1 MKKILSII
9 TTAAMV
15 FGLAGC
21 SSGSSASAS
30 TSAAATS
37 ASASEA
43 AASSSASA
51 ADADRLVAQGATP
64 KIGYL
69 APSLQTEFMIGIGQ
83 DLKAECD
90 SRGWGYTE
98 ASFDNDSG
106 KAVTSIENMVT
117 SGVNVLL
124 AMVSDSSCDDAL
136 KAAMDQGVL
145 VVESGVITD
154 AYDIALNVDQYHV
167 GEMIAEMAA
176 DWADSEHDGKVNYVV
191 YTTYQNSD
199 MQNRGQGIQD
209 KFAELCPDSTLLEVV
224 DIGKDVVGSGT
235 STTETMLQK
244 YPDIDLILCYG
255 DAAAT
260 ESVEAVK
267 AAGKAD
273 GFGIFSCDGT
283 ESAIKNIAN
292 GDVQQG
298 TLQFGSLGQMVA
310 ENVQKYIEGT
320 RFTNVVT
327 MDPVK
332 ITAENVADYE

>member
-21 SSGSSASAS
+21 GGSSASAS

-51 ADADRLVAQGATP
+51 AADADRLVAQGATP
-64 KIGYL
+64 KVGYL
-69 APSLQTEFMIGIGQ
+69 APSLQTEFMIGIGK

-176 DWADSEHDGKVNYVV
+176 EHDGKVNYVV
-191 YTTYQNSD
+191 YTTYQNTD

-209 KFAELCPDSTLLEVV
+209 KFAELSPDSTLLEVV

-244 YPDIDLILCYG
+244 YPDIDMILCYG

-292 GDVQQG
+292 GDVQRG
-298 TLQFGSLGQMVA
+298 TLQFGSLGKMVA

-320 RFTNVVT
+320 RFHDVVT

>member
-1 MKKILSII
+1 MKKMMCIMAAALTLS
-9 TTAAMV
+9 
-15 FGLAGC
+15 LAGC
-21 SSGSSASAS
+21 SGGTVDKSDTKSSAAS
-30 TSAAATS
+30 TSSTAES
-37 ASASEA
+37 
-43 AASSSASA
+43 
-51 ADADRLVAQGATP
+51 DRLITQNVTP
-64 KIGYL
+64 KVGYL
-69 APSLQTEFMIGIGQ
+69 APSLQTEFMIGIGN

-136 KAAMDQGVL
+136 KAAMAQGVL
-145 VVESGVITD
+145 VVEAGVVTD
-154 AYDIALNVDQYHV
+154 AYDIATNVDQYHV
-167 GEMIAEMAA
+167 GEMIGEMAA
-176 DWADSEHDGKVNYVV
+176 DWVMKEHDGKVNYVV
-191 YTTYQNSD
+191 YTTYQNAD

-244 YPDIDLILCYG
+244 YPDIDMILCYG

-267 AAGKAD
+267 AAGKAE

-292 GDVQQG
+292 GDVQHG
-298 TLQFGSLGQMVA
+298 TLQFGSLGKQV
-310 ENVQKYIEGT
+310 IELVEQYMNGK
-320 RFTNVVT
+320 RFTEVVS
-327 MDPVK
+327 MEPVK
-332 ITAENVADYE
+332 ITAENVKDYE

>member
-1 MKKILSII
+1 MKRILSII
-9 TTAAMV
+9 TTAAML

-21 SSGSSASAS
+21 GSSSAAS
-30 TSAAATS
+30 TSAAASS
-37 ASASEA
+37 AASSA
-43 AASSSASA
+43 AASTTASA
-51 ADADRLVAQGATP
+51 VADADRLVAQGVTP
-64 KIGYL
+64 KVGYL
-69 APSLQTEFMIGIGQ
+69 APSLQTEFMIGIGK

-90 SRGWGYTE
+90 ARGWGYTE

-136 KAAMDQGVL
+136 KAAMNQGVL
-145 VVESGVITD
+145 VIESGVVTD
-154 AYDIALNVDQYHV
+154 AYDIACNVDQYHV

-176 DWADSEHDGKVNYVV
+176 DWAKSEHDGKVNYVV
-191 YTTYQNSD
+191 YTTYQNTD

-244 YPDIDLILCYG
+244 YPNIDMILCYG

-292 GDVQQG
+292 GDVQHG
-298 TLQFGSLGQMVA
+298 TLQFGSLGKMVA
-310 ENVQKYIEGT
+310 DLTERYINGE
-320 RFTNVVT
+320 RFDQVVS
-327 MDPVK
+327 MDPTV
-332 ITAENVADYE
+332 ITAANVADYQ